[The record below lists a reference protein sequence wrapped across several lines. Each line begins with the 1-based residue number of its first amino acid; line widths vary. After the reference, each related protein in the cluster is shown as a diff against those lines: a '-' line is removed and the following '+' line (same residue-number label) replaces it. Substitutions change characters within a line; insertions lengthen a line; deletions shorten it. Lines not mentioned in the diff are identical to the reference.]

1 MNMPLENVIK
11 QCFGILPNFFRV
23 ASSDPAI
30 AAKKTGAVTEEPP
43 YFILVR
49 RGGLEPPRDYSR

>member
-49 RGGLEPPRDYSR
+49 RGGLVLR